1 MPLSGCARALAGP
14 PLERER
20 RNLFNGSRFF
30 FLLIHSLLFRVGN
43 RSISRTLTLNKI
55 CSAECP
61 GHLVTKILLPKGESG
76 LSVEWAPTGLALS
89 VTSEV
94 LILNRGPR
102 AAEDELV
109 R

>member
-1 MPLSGCARALAGP
+1 M
-14 PLERER
+14 
-20 RNLFNGSRFF
+20 
-30 FLLIHSLLFRVGN
+30 GN
-43 RSISRTLTLNKI
+43 KSVLRTLTLNKI

-61 GHLVTKILLPKGESG
+61 GHLVTKILFPKGKSG

-94 LILNRGPR
+94 LMLNRGPR